1 MPLGLVLSGLV
12 VSMGEAALPRETAP
26 TLPFQAA
33 GLGSRLL
40 AAAVWRASPRGFAS
54 IQVGFRLIPVE

>member
-12 VSMGEAALPRETAP
+12 VSMGEAAQPRETAR

-33 GLGSRLL
+33 GLGSRLP
-40 AAAVWRASPRGFAS
+40 AAAVWRSIPRGFAS